1 MLTPFPSRDKL
12 LWVFVLTAFKLWLV
26 PKSLTVFAE
35 ILFESAALT
44 AETVKKTQIKKVNTN
59 IIFLLIFL
67 PPLHLFYLKKIIF
80 LKYQK

>member
-1 MLTPFPSRDKL
+1 
-12 LWVFVLTAFKLWLV
+12 
-26 PKSLTVFAE
+26 VFAE